1 MAFVLAQVRA
11 DYSLS
16 SIPHQLQTAK
26 IIEHC
31 DRSSAENLESF
42 LGVRAVAVS
51 KIADRPLRSI
61 CKFQAQDRLIVCRH
75 RASVYLDGRMVC
87 KKAKQVDK
95 MAHPPKNSA
104 SALLAIVD
112 PVIGRRRSAFD

>member
-61 CKFQAQDRLIVCRH
+61 CKFQAQDRLIVWRQ
-75 RASVYLDGRMVC
+75 RARVFLVWWSGC
-87 KKAKQVDK
+87 NTGKQVIQ
-95 MAHPPKNSA
+95 MAQISK
-104 SALLAIVD
+104 
-112 PVIGRRRSAFD
+112 

>member
-16 SIPHQLQTAK
+16 SIPHQLQTGK

-61 CKFQAQDRLIVCRH
+61 CKFQAQDRLIVCCQ
-75 RASVYLDGRMVC
+75 RAGVYLDGRSVC
-87 KKAKQVDK
+87 MNANQIDNKAELSRYD
-95 MAHPPKNSA
+95 A
-104 SALLAIVD
+104 SV
-112 PVIGRRRSAFD
+112 